1 MKIVHVI
8 VGLNVGGAELMLR
21 RLVEAHTR
29 LGLHEHVVISLTD
42 GGSLGHE
49 FTEMGVAVETLNMK
63 GLSDTPVVLYRL
75 AKLLRKLKPDL
86 LQTWMYHADLLGG
99 LSARMAGIRHVIWGV
114 RTTDLSQGGNKA
126 TLVIRKLCALLS
138 RLVPDQIVC
147 AAHASMKAHV
157 DVGYCANRMLV
168 IPNGFDVSR
177 LKWSSQVRTVTREKL
192 MIKDDDFIV
201 GSVGRYSPVKDHKTF
216 VQPAALISKK
226 FTRAKFLMVGR
237 GLDSSNLD
245 LVDMIEKTGCKE
257 RFLLVGQQSDVVPYL
272 NAMDLF
278 CLHSRTEGFPNVL
291 GEAMA
296 VGVPCVSTDVG
307 DAAMLLDNDEFIV
320 ERRNPEALAA
330 AVTRLLSMCEDRRH
344 QIGRAGSERI
354 RAKFSMER
362 TAEAFSQLY
371 ARRFSN

>member
-49 FTEMGVAVETLNMK
+49 FTKMGVAVETLNMK
-63 GLSDTPVVLYRL
+63 GLNDTPLVLYRL
-75 AKLLRKLKPDL
+75 AKLLRRIKPDL
-86 LQTWMYHADLLGG
+86 VQTWMYHADLLGG
-99 LSARMAGIRHVIWGV
+99 LSAKMAGVKHVIWGV

-126 TLVIRKLCALLS
+126 TLLIRKLCSILS
-138 RLVPDQIVC
+138 YFVPDQIVC
-147 AAHASMKAHV
+147 AAHASMRAHAA
-157 DVGYCANRMLV
+157 VGYCAKRMMV
-168 IPNGFDVSR
+168 IPNGFDVSL
-177 LKWSSQVRTVTREKL
+177 LKWSDQVRTAMRERL
-192 MIKDDDFIV
+192 MIKEGDLIV
-201 GSVGRYSPVKDHKTF
+201 GSVGRYSPVKDHRTF
-216 VQPAALISKK
+216 VQAAALIAKR

-237 GLDSSNLD
+237 GLDSNNID
-245 LVDMIEKTGCKE
+245 LVDMIEKTGFKE
-257 RFLLVGQQSDVVPYL
+257 RFVLVGQQGDVVPYL

-296 VGVPCVSTDVG
+296 VGLPCVSTDVG
-307 DAAMLLDNDEFIV
+307 DAAMLLNNDEFIV
-320 ERRNPEALAA
+320 EKNNPQALAA
-330 AVTRLLSMCEDRRH
+330 AVECLLSMNEDRRH
-344 QIGRAGSERI
+344 QMGRAGSERI
-354 RAKFSMER
+354 RANFSMES

-371 ARRFSN
+371 AHRFLN